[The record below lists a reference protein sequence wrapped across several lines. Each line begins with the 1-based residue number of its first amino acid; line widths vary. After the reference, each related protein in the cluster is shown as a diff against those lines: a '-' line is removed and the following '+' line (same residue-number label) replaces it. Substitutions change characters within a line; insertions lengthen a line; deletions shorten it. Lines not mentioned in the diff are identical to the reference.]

1 MSEKLPLLS
10 QLQAITKEM
19 RELGL
24 KDGVE
29 AEYLARKIL
38 IFAGQVDAV
47 VMQLNLL
54 IERVEK
60 LALKLEKSL

>member
-1 MSEKLPLLS
+1 MSEKLPLVS

-19 RELGL
+19 RILGL
-24 KDGVE
+24 QNGVSSE
-29 AEYLARKIL
+29 LLSKKLL

-47 VMQLNLL
+47 TEQLNLL